1 MTVIAIMLLMTKLT
15 TLFVLIRYI
24 TSKSFQQYFFFPT
37 CFPLKIDL
45 LYRLS
50 FELQQKEKKFHFRKI
65 SAVNNFRQL
74 RISDG
79 LIFGQ
84 KKIRNFVPPKFV
96 GFNVVRK
103 QKEDETRSRKRMLP
117 TMQSFSYTSKA
128 TKKF

>member
-50 FELQQKEKKFHFRKI
+50 FELLQKEKKFHFRKI

-84 KKIRNFVPPKFV
+84 KKIRNFVRPKFLGV
-96 GFNVVRK
+96 NVSRFLMDGLLEQNGNFGK
-103 QKEDETRSRKRMLP
+103 RSIKI
-117 TMQSFSYTSKA
+117 F
-128 TKKF
+128 KFDMVE

>member
-15 TLFVLIRYI
+15 KLFVLIRYI

-50 FELQQKEKKFHFRKI
+50 FELLQKGKKFHFRKI

-84 KKIRNFVPPKFV
+84 KKIRNFVRPKFLGV
-96 GFNVVRK
+96 NVSRFLMDGLLEQNGNFGK
-103 QKEDETRSRKRMLP
+103 RSIKI
-117 TMQSFSYTSKA
+117 F
-128 TKKF
+128 KFDMVE